1 MRALSEAEKA
11 EVINRL
17 FQFSYMAGADWKDV
31 RDLLMTDEVIKQAV
45 VAYRDFN
52 GLTPGDQIDEELLIQ
67 ISKPRCS
74 VPDFA
79 RSSNANLCQ
88 WPKTMAR
95 VTLAHRL
102 EGLNPLSAEVERDL
116 VKQACAAWNA
126 VCGINL
132 VVIDDMNSANIYS
145 QVGSTGAGV
154 LAYSFLPCGANANS
168 RMQQVY
174 SQSTNWNKNILLQVL
189 IHEIGH
195 AIGLD
200 HGPNGAL
207 MQPTANGAILKP
219 QAWDIQQAVARYGNP
234 KPAPAP
240 DPQDPQVPTPMPGG
254 TVVGRIVLASD
265 MKKGDTL
272 IVTAGS
278 DGSEWG
284 MG

>member
-17 FQFSYMAGADWKDV
+17 FQFSYFAGADWKDI

-102 EGLNPLSAEVERDL
+102 EGLNPLAADIERDL

-154 LAYSFLPCGANANS
+154 LAFSFLPCGATAGT
-168 RMQQVY
+168 RLQQVY
-174 SQSTNWNKNILLQVL
+174 SQSTNWNKKILLQVL

-195 AIGLD
+195 AIGID

-240 DPQDPQVPTPMPGG
+240 DPQDPQVPTPTPGG

-272 IVTAGS
+272 IVTSGS
-278 DGSEWG
+278 DSSEWG